1 MKKGEDQQS
10 SGFLRYI
17 ILLLSC
23 VALFGNMFIF
33 DQPALLKE
41 QIMQTYSPI
50 YGEHLTSFYFSF
62 MYSFYSIPN
71 IILPLVG
78 GFMSDIFGYRKMSI
92 IFMFFVIL
100 GQGFLYF
107 GSSVGNFKYMIMGRF
122 MFGLGGE
129 SLFVAS
135 SIIINKWFVGKE
147 LSFANALNLSLI
159 RSATVLG
166 TYVSPRIAEKSGMT
180 TAFGVGFGITL
191 ISGAALL
198 ILNFIDSYT
207 EILQK
212 RNLQKTEGLLDNSIQ
227 VMDFK
232 ELVKQIFEDIG
243 TFPKIFWI
251 LTLIMT
257 TFYTS
262 VLIFIS
268 FSSGIIIDLWLP
280 ADAPI
285 EQNQEVAGELM
296 GIPYLCCT
304 FLSPFVG
311 LMVDKVGQRIKFLAI
326 GCALVFLGLVLML
339 LFYPIFCMLT
349 LGLSYALFASTIWT
363 SIAFV
368 QNLTIQRGTAF
379 GVMNS
384 VQNFAFFLMPLFI
397 AFISAEA
404 SSQVSVVLFFLIL
417 ACVSLII
424 AIYLYIEDRN
434 RLVSLNSNDQKK
446 LMNYV
451 NNQKEDGEEFEEEE
465 IIETK

>member
-1 MKKGEDQQS
+1 MKKGQDQLS

-17 ILLLSC
+17 ILLLAC
-23 VALFGNMFIF
+23 IALYGNMFIF

-78 GFMSDIFGYRKMSI
+78 GFMSDVFGYRKMSL

-107 GSSVGNFKYMIMGRF
+107 GSSVANLKYMILGRF

-129 SLFVAS
+129 SLCVAS

-166 TYVSPRIAEKSGMT
+166 TYISPRIAEKSGMT

-198 ILNFIDSYT
+198 IMNFIDSYT

-227 VMDFK
+227 VMDFG
-232 ELVKQIFEDIG
+232 ELVKQILEDIRM
-243 TFPKIFWI
+243 FPKIFWI
-251 LTLIMT
+251 LTFIMT

-280 ADAPI
+280 ADAPV

-311 LMVDKVGQRIKFLAI
+311 LMVDKVGQRVKFLAI

-349 LGLSYALFASTIWT
+349 LGLSYALFAILPLLLNRNN
-363 SIAFV
+363 
-368 QNLTIQRGTAF
+368 QGTAF

-384 VQNFAFFLMPLFI
+384 VQNFAFFVMPLFI

-417 ACVSLII
+417 ASVSLII
-424 AIYLYIEDRN
+424 AIYLYIEDQN
-434 RLVSLNSNDQKK
+434 RPVSLNSNDQKK
-446 LMNYV
+446 LMNFV
-451 NNQKEDGEEFEEEE
+451 NNHKEDGEEFEEEE
-465 IIETK
+465 IIVPK

>member
-1 MKKGEDQQS
+1 MKKGQDQQS

-17 ILLLSC
+17 ILLLAC
-23 VALFGNMFIF
+23 IALYGNMFIF

-41 QIMQTYSPI
+41 QIVQTYSPI
-50 YGEHLTSFYFSF
+50 YGEHLTNFYFSF

-78 GFMSDIFGYRKMSI
+78 GFMSDVFGYRKMSL

-107 GSSVGNFKYMIMGRF
+107 GSSVANLKYMIMGRF

-129 SLFVAS
+129 SLCVAS

-166 TYVSPRIAEKSGMT
+166 TYISPRIAEKSGMT

-198 ILNFIDSYT
+198 IMNFIDSYT

-227 VMDFK
+227 VLDFG
-232 ELVKQIFEDIG
+232 ELVKQILEDIG

-268 FSSGIIIDLWLP
+268 FSSGIIINLWLS

-311 LMVDKVGQRIKFLAI
+311 LMIDKVGQRIKFLAI
-326 GCALVFLGLVLML
+326 GCALVFLGLLLML

-349 LGLSYALFASTIWT
+349 LGLAYALFASTIWT

-368 QNLTIQRGTAF
+368 QNLIIQRGTAF

-384 VQNFAFFLMPLFI
+384 VQNFAFFVMPLFI

-434 RLVSLNSNDQKK
+434 RLVSLNSSDQKK

-451 NNQKEDGEEFEEEE
+451 NNRTEDGEEFEEEE

>member
-1 MKKGEDQQS
+1 MKKGKDQQNS
-10 SGFLRYI
+10 SFLRYI
-17 ILLLSC
+17 ILLLAC
-23 VALFGNMFIF
+23 VALYGNMFIF

-41 QIMQTYSPI
+41 QIMQAYIPV
-50 YGEHLTSFYFSF
+50 YGEQLTGFYFSF

-78 GFMSDIFGYRKMSI
+78 GFMSDVFGYRKMSL

-107 GSSVGNFKYMIMGRF
+107 GSSVANLKYMILGRF

-129 SLFVAS
+129 SLCVAS

-166 TYVSPRIAEKSGMT
+166 TYISPRIAEKSGMT

-198 ILNFIDSYT
+198 IMNFIDSYA

-227 VMDFK
+227 VMDFG
-232 ELVKQIFEDIG
+232 ELVKQILDDIRM
-243 TFPKIFWI
+243 FPKIFWI

-268 FSSGIIIDLWLP
+268 FSSGIIIKLWLP
-280 ADAPI
+280 SDAPI

-349 LGLSYALFASTIWT
+349 LGLAYALFASTIWT

-368 QNLTIQRGTAF
+368 QDLIIQRGTAF

-384 VQNFAFFLMPLFI
+384 VQNFAFFVMPLFI

-417 ACVSLII
+417 ASVSLII
-424 AIYLYIEDRN
+424 AIYLYIEDQN
-434 RLVSLNSNDQKK
+434 RPVSLNSNDQKK
-446 LMNYV
+446 LMNFV
-451 NNQKEDGEEFEEEE
+451 NNHKEEGEEFEEEE

>member
-23 VALFGNMFIF
+23 IALYGNMFIF

-107 GSSVGNFKYMIMGRF
+107 GSSVGNFKYMILGRF

-191 ISGAALL
+191 ISGASLL

-451 NNQKEDGEEFEEEE
+451 NNQTEDGEEFEEEE

>member
-1 MKKGEDQQS
+1 MKKGVDKQS
-10 SGFLRYI
+10 PGFLRYI
-17 ILLLSC
+17 ILLLAC
-23 VALFGNMFIF
+23 IALYGNMFIF

-50 YGEHLTSFYFSF
+50 YGEHFTSFYFSF

-78 GFMSDIFGYRKMSI
+78 GFMSDVFGYRKMSL

-100 GQGFLYF
+100 GQGFIYF
-107 GSSVGNFKYMIMGRF
+107 GSSVANLKYMILGRF
-122 MFGLGGE
+122 IFGLGGE
-129 SLFVAS
+129 SLCVAS

-166 TYVSPRIAEKSGMT
+166 TYISPRIAEKSGMT

-191 ISGAALL
+191 ISGLALL
-198 ILNFIDSYT
+198 IMNFIDSYT

-227 VMDFK
+227 VMDFG
-232 ELVKQIFEDIG
+232 ELIKQIQDDIG

-280 ADAPI
+280 KDAPV

-304 FLSPFVG
+304 FLSPFIG
-311 LMVDKVGQRIKFLAI
+311 LMVDKIGQRIKFLAI
-326 GCALVFLGLVLML
+326 GCALVFLGLLLML

-368 QNLTIQRGTAF
+368 VKQKQLGHSIWCYEF
-379 GVMNS
+379 CS
-384 VQNFAFFLMPLFI
+384 KFCFFWDAIIYSFYFSRSLFLSFCSFILFDTCLCFPNYCNLFI
-397 AFISAEA
+397 
-404 SSQVSVVLFFLIL
+404 
-417 ACVSLII
+417 
-424 AIYLYIEDRN
+424 Y
-434 RLVSLNSNDQKK
+434 
-446 LMNYV
+446 
-451 NNQKEDGEEFEEEE
+451 
-465 IIETK
+465 